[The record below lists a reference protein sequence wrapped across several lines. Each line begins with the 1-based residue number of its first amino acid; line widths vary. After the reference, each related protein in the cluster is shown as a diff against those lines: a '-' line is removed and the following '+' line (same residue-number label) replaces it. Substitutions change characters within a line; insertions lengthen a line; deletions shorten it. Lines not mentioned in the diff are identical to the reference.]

1 MSSALSVYYKNYLVQ
16 LEEAKKYFEENGTK
30 PRLLLHACCGPCSSA
45 CLEQLCEYFDLS
57 ILFYNP
63 NIYPEEEYCRRR
75 DELKRFVADFLGKNA
90 PNIIEENYNST
101 EFYSAIEKVPDF
113 AALSEKGERC
123 RVCYSIRMQKCA
135 QYAQNGGY
143 NFFTTTLSISPHK
156 DAEKING
163 AGVLCQNEL
172 QQKYGENAAKYLF
185 ADFKKKNGFK
195 RSLEL
200 SVQFGLY
207 RQDYCGCVF
216 SMQNQKQ
223 AVLSKNESL

>member
-16 LEEAKKYFEENGTK
+16 LEEAKSLAEKNGAK
-30 PRLLLHACCGPCSSA
+30 PKLLLHACCGPCSSA
-45 CLEQLCEYFDLS
+45 CLEQLAIFFDIS

-63 NIYPEEEYCRRR
+63 NIFPQEEYCRRR
-75 DELKRFVADFLGKNA
+75 DELKRFVADFMGKNA
-90 PNIIEENYNST
+90 PVIIEETYNPA
-101 EFYSAIEKVPDF
+101 EFYSAVEKVPGY

-123 RVCYSIRMQKCA
+123 RVCYTIRMQKCA

-156 DAEKING
+156 DAEKINC
-163 AGVLCQNEL
+163 AGVFCQNEL
-172 QQKYGENAAKYLF
+172 EREYGENAAKYLF

-200 SVQFGLY
+200 SAEYGLY
-207 RQDYCGCVF
+207 RQDYCGCIF
-216 SMQNQKQ
+216 SKQNQK
-223 AVLSKNESL
+223 